1 MIRLWASARLVT
13 IMLLAGCQVPVKPDQ
28 PVVFREHELRPAWD
42 GRPMAALSARFDDP
56 EEVLR
61 QVFEQLPSEAIIYPT
76 EGYYYFHA
84 NLEDREVMGNFRFLS
99 AEASV
104 SFAYFDVAEP
114 MRYRSLTLPDDLP
127 EFQIGPAGDDAVWI
141 MRAGVR
147 KTLRQ
152 SGRFRDARDQID
164 LLPNE
169 VYVSGVFDESGV
181 WFSLLFNQQTDY
193 FYYLRNPDDP
203 SAEAWTVA
211 ASVPQGR
218 VLIGRRTGF
227 VLVEDAATGRQ
238 LLAGV
243 RLDDVRRNTY
253 FDGPFDQVPPDLQI
267 AEHLRAAYPYVEQGA
282 GIDSHGSF
290 LDRQGVR
297 VAIAPYMTYA
307 SRDEIVRTCLE
318 SLSSMEFADL
328 HQRVCYEPK
337 RDAHKDPPPNSRR
350 WPANHFRTVS
360 YGWDAE
366 STPSGREH

>member
-13 IMLLAGCQVPVKPDQ
+13 IMLLAGCQVPVEPDQ

-84 NLEDREVMGNFRFLS
+84 NLEDREVMGNFRFLP

-114 MRYRSLTLPDDLP
+114 MRYRSLTLPDDSP
-127 EFQIGPAGDDAVWI
+127 EFQVGPAGDDAVWI

-152 SGRFRDARDQID
+152 SGRFLDARDQID

-243 RLDDVRRNTY
+243 RFDDVRRNTY

-297 VAIAPYMTYA
+297 VAIAPYMTYT

-318 SLSSMEFADL
+318 SLSSMEFVDL

-337 RDAHKDPPPNSRR
+337 RDAHKDPPPNTRR